1 MGSRRSD
8 TAVLT
13 HFRQIRV
20 RVLKSLRGYN
30 NKMSARR
37 KSSIMNKRKLSVD
50 FSRKLSAIS
59 CASDV
64 SCISGRFGMEQGQL
78 KNIVQDIL
86 EMDNNQE
93 WELGSEDEL
102 SDTGMTGM
110 TMTSPSGRSCRMRL
124 YRLMTGKLQ
133 PDQQDQRPA
142 LTL

>member
-102 SDTGMTGM
+102 SEYGDDWDDNDL
-110 TMTSPSGRSCRMRL
+110 SIWRSCRMRL